1 MATASKTEKKLKP
14 LNDKIIVEKAAVE
27 EKTEGGLYLP
37 SSSQEKPQEGIIVAA
52 GPGIL
57 NDKGERKALQ
67 VQAGDKVLYSK
78 YSGTELKINNKELL
92 IMSEKDVLAI
102 IES

>member
-1 MATASKTEKKLKP
+1 MATAQKTDKKLKP
-14 LNDKIIVEKAAVE
+14 LNDKIIVEKAPAE

-37 SSSQEKPQEGIIVAA
+37 SSSQEKPQEGTIVAA

-57 NDKGERKALQ
+57 DDKGERKPLQ
-67 VQAGDKVLYSK
+67 VKEGDKVLYSK
-78 YSGTELKINNKELL
+78 YSGTEIKINRKELL

-102 IES
+102 IEN